1 MGGDEDRCKSLSRK
15 LKEDEMTKIDWTIEE
30 VDRFVDRVLR
40 ASKQYVEKTITLEV
54 FATAVLDA
62 RSRLMDD

>member
-1 MGGDEDRCKSLSRK
+1 
-15 LKEDEMTKIDWTIEE
+15 MTKIDWTIEE
-30 VDRFVDRVLR
+30 VDKFVDRVLR
-40 ASKQYVEKTITLEV
+40 ASKQYIEKTITLEV